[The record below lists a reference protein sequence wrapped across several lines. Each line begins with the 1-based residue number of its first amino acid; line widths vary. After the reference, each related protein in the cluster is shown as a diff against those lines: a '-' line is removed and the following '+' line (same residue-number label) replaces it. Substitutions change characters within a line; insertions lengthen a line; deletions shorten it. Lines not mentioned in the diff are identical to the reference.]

1 MTTRNPFGN
10 QPQNILD
17 LIGNTPIVP
26 IKRLNPFKKVAIYA
40 KLESF
45 NPGGSVK
52 DRIALNMI
60 ETAEQSGE
68 LTPDRVVLEATSGN
82 TGIGL
87 AMVCAVKGYRCQLVM
102 PESAS
107 IERRKIMTG
116 YGAEILLT
124 PAKRATDGAIEQAYA
139 LAREHPD
146 RYFLTDQF
154 NNDANWQTHFK
165 HTGPEIWAQTNG
177 RVTDVVATLGTTGT
191 AMGICRY
198 FAEHHP
204 EVKVTAMEPFLGHKL
219 QGLKNM
225 KESYKPGIFRRNEP
239 FQIVN
244 VPDEEAFAKARQLAA
259 REGIFV
265 GMSSGAAMCAA
276 LARAEQLKDQGGVIV
291 VIFPD
296 GGEKYL
302 STQLFSAE
310 QPKVETEVASR
321 LRFYNSLS
329 KRKEIFKPINPK
341 QVTFYTCGPT
351 AHEPA
356 TLDHCRRFVHSDL
369 INRVLVAKGYA
380 VKFYMNFTDLDDNT
394 IKGAQERQE
403 SVKEFTSRYIDE
415 FKADIE
421 ALGVLPA
428 TGYPRASEHVERMI
442 EMARELVKRG
452 YAYEKHGSIYF
463 DISKF
468 SGYGRLSGVDLSKVQ
483 HGRTVDLDDYEKDS
497 PVDFTL
503 LKRSALTELKSGIF
517 YSTEWGNMRP
527 GWHIECAAMSC
538 HFLGDTIDI
547 HSSSRDLIFPHHEN
561 EIAIAEALSG
571 KPLSN
576 YWLHSGLVLA
586 EGKKMSH
593 EAGTVLA
600 LREVLGKGYTP
611 REVRYYLLRT
621 HYRKPINFSYRKF
634 DAALKSLRRLD
645 EFCTKLLCLQPDLPH
660 PEVASFLTELEE
672 GFFGAMDDDL
682 NVSGAFGALFDF
694 VKKVNPIV
702 SSGQLDRDQKGYI
715 LETLRRINGILN
727 LLRLDRCP
735 LAPEIDKLIRERE
748 KARKEGDWAK
758 ADGVREQLASQGIEV
773 VDTVKGTVWKEKK

>member
-1 MTTRNPFGN
+1 MTITSPPKRA
-10 QPQNILD
+10 QSVLD

-26 IKRLNPFKKVAIYA
+26 IRKLNPFKKVTIFA

-60 ETAEQSGE
+60 EDAEASGE
-68 LTPDRVVLEATSGN
+68 LTPDRIVLEATSGN

-107 IERRKIMTG
+107 IERRKIMIG

-139 LAREHPD
+139 LAREHPE

-154 NNDANWQTHFK
+154 NNDSNWQTHFK
-165 HTGPEIWAQTNG
+165 YTGPEIWQQTEG
-177 RVTDVVATLGTTGT
+177 KVTDVVATLGTTGT
-191 AMGICRY
+191 GMGICRY

-204 EVKVTAMEPFLGHKL
+204 EVKVTAMEPFLGHKI

-239 FQIVN
+239 FQIIN

-265 GMSSGAAMCAA
+265 GMSSGAAMCTA
-276 LARAEQLKDQGGVIV
+276 LARAEQLKDEGGVIV

-310 QPKVETEVASR
+310 TSAPPSEVVSR
-321 LRFYNSLS
+321 LRFHNTLS
-329 KRKEIFKPINPK
+329 KRKEVFEPINPG

-351 AHEPA
+351 AHELA
-356 TLDHCRRFVHSDL
+356 TLDHCRRFIHSDL
-369 INRVLVAKGYA
+369 LNRLLQAKGYA

-394 IKGAQERQE
+394 IRGAQEGRE
-403 SVKEFTSRYIDE
+403 SVKDFTSRFIEE
-415 FKADIE
+415 FKADMA

-428 TGYPRASEHVERMI
+428 TGYPRASEHVERMLD
-442 EMARELVKRG
+442 MSRELVKRG

-468 SGYGRLSGVDLSKVQ
+468 AGYGRLSGVDLGKIR

-497 PVDFTL
+497 PGDFTL
-503 LKRSALTELKSGIF
+503 LKRSALTELKGGIF
-517 YSTEWGNMRP
+517 YATEWGNMRP

-571 KPLSN
+571 KPLAK
-576 YWLHSGLVLA
+576 YWLHSELVLA
-586 EGKKMSH
+586 EGKKMNR
-593 EAGTVLA
+593 EAGTLLTLRDLLA
-600 LREVLGKGYTP
+600 KGFSA
-611 REVRYYLLRT
+611 REVRYFLLRT
-621 HYRKPINFSYRKF
+621 HYRKPINYSPRKLE
-634 DAALKSLRRLD
+634 AALTSLNRLD
-645 EFCTKLLCLQPDLPH
+645 EFCAKLLCLQPDLPH
-660 PEVASFLTELEE
+660 PEVASFLSELERR
-672 GFFGAMDDDL
+672 FFAALDDDL
-682 NVSGAFGALFDF
+682 NVSSSFGALFDF

-702 SSGQLDRDQKGYI
+702 SKGQLDRDQKNYI
-715 LETLRRINGILN
+715 LETLRRINTILN
-727 LLRLDRCP
+727 VLRLDRCP
-735 LAPEIDKLIRERE
+735 LAPEIDRLILDRET
-748 KARKEGDWAK
+748 ARRDGDWAR
-758 ADGVREQLASQGIEV
+758 ADGVRSQLASQGIEV
-773 VDTVKGTVWKEKK
+773 IDTVKGTVWKEKR